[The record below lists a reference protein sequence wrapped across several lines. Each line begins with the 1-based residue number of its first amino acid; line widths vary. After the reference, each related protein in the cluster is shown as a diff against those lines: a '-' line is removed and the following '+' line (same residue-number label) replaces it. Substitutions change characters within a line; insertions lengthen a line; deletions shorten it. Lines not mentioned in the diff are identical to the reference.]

1 MSGDCGHGW
10 GYHSGGPGSPCDK
23 ERDAARWRNLAVV
36 GWVDG
41 YEFIGLPEQAARRPN
56 AKPVYA
62 ALYGSQ
68 NEQPK

>member
-1 MSGDCGHGW
+1 MSGDCGHGT
-10 GYHSGGPGSPCDK
+10 DA

-62 ALYGSQ
+62 ALSGSQ